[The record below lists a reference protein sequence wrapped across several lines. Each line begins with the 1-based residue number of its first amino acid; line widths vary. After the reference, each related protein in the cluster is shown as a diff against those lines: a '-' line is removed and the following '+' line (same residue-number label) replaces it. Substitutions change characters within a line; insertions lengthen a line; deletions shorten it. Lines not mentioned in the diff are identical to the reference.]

1 MEQHAAEHDRQ
12 LHSSLRERIHRR
24 MDATRWHIPAILVI
38 AVGAAMIYDG
48 FLSLDSDLAEAI
60 TGILLAGGAICY
72 LIYGRAA

>member
-1 MEQHAAEHDRQ
+1 
-12 LHSSLRERIHRR
+12 

>member
-1 MEQHAAEHDRQ
+1 MEQDAAEHNRQ
-12 LHSSLRERIHRR
+12 LYVSLRERIHRR
-24 MDATRWHIPAILVI
+24 INATHRHILTILVI

-48 FLSLDSDLAEAI
+48 FLSLDSDVAEAI